1 MTLLGIL
8 GDFSQLLQLDLQT
21 FCMFPGVNLPR
32 AGFAGL
38 LDEVSLVHSGDAE
51 SALLLYLKRVGH
63 FA

>member
-1 MTLLGIL
+1 
-8 GDFSQLLQLDLQT
+8 
-21 FCMFPGVNLPR
+21 MFLGVNLPR
-32 AGFAGL
+32 AFADL